1 MGIGLSWM
9 IMEEANRDNGALP
22 AGEPKRQL
30 PAEASMNQPEVG
42 QPGNQSLAGAPSGWP
57 GQEPVNRVPAN
68 PRSNGSLKRRQALI
82 WLGLAGAGFVVG
94 QVISGLLVAVV
105 ALVLGKEGSL
115 GKLIGSTSPPAWMIV
130 TELVGIWIGFAGAV
144 TLASKAFGTGR
155 IRNDMGLSFKPIDL
169 AIGPATGLLSQVV
182 LIPALYI
189 PMRMVFHNLSSK
201 LSAPAHE
208 LTGGFHGYDLVVVAA
223 LVVIVVPVIEE
234 LFFRGLLL
242 SSLLALFAGNGKRA
256 GPATAIIIGGILFG
270 LAHFEPLQLLG
281 LASFGVVLCAIA
293 YRVRR
298 IGPTILAHA
307 TFNLVAMVAIAV
319 TVSQPR

>member
-1 MGIGLSWM
+1 V
-9 IMEEANRDNGALP
+9 NRDNGGLP
-22 AGEPKRQL
+22 LGEPGDQL
-30 PAEASMNQPEVG
+30 PVKKP
-42 QPGNQSLAGAPSGWP
+42 PK
-57 GQEPVNRVPAN
+57 
-68 PRSNGSLKRRQALI
+68 GSLKRRQALI

-105 ALVLGKEGSL
+105 ALVLGKEGNLGSL
-115 GKLIGSTSPPAWMIV
+115 ISSASPPAWMIV
-130 TELVGIWIGFAGAV
+130 TELIGIWIGFAGAV
-144 TLASKAFGTGR
+144 VLASKAFGTGR

-169 AIGPATGLLSQVV
+169 AIGPAAGLLSQVF
-182 LIPALYI
+182 LIPVLYI
-189 PMRMVFHNLSSK
+189 PMRAIFHHLSSK

-208 LTGGFHGYDLVVVAA
+208 LTGGFHGYDLAIVAA

-242 SSLLALFAGNGKRA
+242 SSLLAIFAGNNRRV
-256 GPATAIIIGGILFG
+256 GPAVAIVTGGILFG

-293 YRVRR
+293 YKVRR